1 MELKNKRV
9 LVVGLGKSGR
19 AAALF
24 LRDKGARVTVSDSR
38 SMAALE
44 HEIPTLLDAGIM
56 VEAGG
61 HGLLT
66 FRRQDLIVVSP
77 GVPYDTPELKQVR
90 AFGSLGPPIIGEL
103 ELASRFLQGN
113 VVAITG
119 SNGKT
124 TTTSL
129 LGKIFADAGR
139 ATLVGG
145 NIGTPVIEL
154 IAPSIEL
161 SGAHSE
167 EEADSSAA
175 LRNDKQNAGILP
187 SARNDKQEN
196 EQQQGQERNTEVLSG
211 AQNDGLRIDGDD
223 GPRVGGDVWSVLEV
237 SSFQLETVEE
247 FHPHIAVVLNITPDH
262 LDRHGTFENYAAMK
276 ARITARQGPEDFLVL
291 NGEDPPTQMVAAKT
305 KAQVFWFSGR
315 RPIKQGAFVHGE
327 SVLFIPREGAKAEP
341 ILPVAEIPLKGAHN
355 VENVLAAVCAARLAG
370 IVAESIRA
378 SVASFRAVE
387 HRLEFTAAVRGV
399 EFYND
404 SKATN
409 VDATKKALEA
419 FAGGVHLILGG
430 KDKNSDY
437 TELSDLLRARC
448 KVVYTIGSA
457 AEKIERQLAGVVKI
471 VSAGTLDA
479 AVRKATEDAVAGD
492 VVLLAPACSS
502 YDQFENYEHR
512 GRVFKELVA
521 QQVSK
526 AAG

>member
-9 LVVGLGKSGR
+9 LVVGLGKSGM

-24 LRDKGARVTVSDSR
+24 LRDKGARVTVSDAR
-38 SMAALE
+38 SAVALAE
-44 HEIPTLLDAGIM
+44 EIPTLLDAGIM

-77 GVPYDTPELKQVR
+77 GVPFDTPELKQVR
-90 AFGSLGPPIIGEL
+90 AYGKDGPPIIGEL
-103 ELASRFLQGN
+103 ELASRFLQGK
-113 VVAITG
+113 VLAITG

-129 LGKIFADAGR
+129 LGKIFADAGGP
-139 ATLVGG
+139 TLVGG
-145 NIGTPVIEL
+145 NIGTPVIDL
-154 IAPSIEL
+154 IAPSTLE
-161 SGAHSE
+161 
-167 EEADSSAA
+167 
-175 LRNDKQNAGILP
+175 
-187 SARNDKQEN
+187 
-196 EQQQGQERNTEVLSG
+196 TV
-211 AQNDGLRIDGDD
+211 
-223 GPRVGGDVWSVLEV
+223 SVLEV

-247 FHPHIAVVLNITPDH
+247 FHPQIAVVLNITPDH

-276 ARITARQGPEDFLVL
+276 ARITARQGAEDFLVL
-291 NGEDPPTQMVAAKT
+291 NGEEKPTQMLAAKT

-327 SVLFIPREGAKAEP
+327 SVLFITREGAKAEP
-341 ILPVAEIPLKGAHN
+341 VMPVAEIPLKGAHN
-355 VENVLAAVCAARLAG
+355 VDNVLAAVCAARLGG
-370 IVAESIRA
+370 IAAESIRA
-378 SVASFRAVE
+378 SVKSFKAVE
-387 HRLEFTAAVRGV
+387 HRLEFVATVRGV

-419 FAGGVHLILGG
+419 FKGGVHLILGG

-437 TELSDLLRARC
+437 MELSDLLRARC

-457 AEKIERQLAGVVKI
+457 AEKIERHLAGVVKI
-471 VSAGTLDA
+471 VSAGTLDS
-479 AVRKATEDAVAGD
+479 AVRKAAEDAVAGD

-502 YDQFENYEHR
+502 FDQFENYEQR
-512 GRVFKELVA
+512 GRIFKEIVNGL
-521 QQVSK
+521 
-526 AAG
+526 AG